1 MNEPKPSYDAVV
13 IGAGHNGL
21 VAAAYLA
28 KAGKSVAVFERR
40 GVEGGAAVTEE
51 RWPGYRVSS
60 LSYVNSLFRPEIVRD
75 LDLPKYGYEM
85 LPRSPSSFTPL
96 SDGRHLLL
104 GPDNELCRSQIA
116 KFSAQD
122 AEAYPRYEARLDEIS
137 AILEPLLTK
146 TPLDPSKAGLRA
158 LLEYGGFAVGHRKLL
173 LERWPEV
180 MRFMTGSATDLLDRW
195 FESDVLKATL
205 ATDAVIGAN
214 AGPGTPGTAYVL
226 FHHVMGECNGVRG
239 VWGYM
244 KGGMGG
250 LTQSLAGACRAA
262 GVDIFVGSGVSRVL
276 VTGGRARGVVL
287 AGGREVKADA
297 VVSNADM
304 NVTFNRLVEA
314 KELPAEFLAEVRRI
328 SYDSAS
334 VKINVALSELPDFKA
349 CPGKTAGP
357 QHRGTIHIAPSMA
370 YLDRAYADSVA
381 GRWSR
386 HPILEC
392 TIPSVVDPGVAPPGR
407 HLMNMFVQYGP
418 YALADGKTWDA
429 EREAFGDRCLEVLA
443 EYAPNIK
450 GAVIHRQVITPLDME
465 REYALTGGSIHQGRM
480 SLDQM
485 FNMRPLPGWSDYR
498 TPVSGLYLCGAACH
512 PGGGVMGAA
521 GLNAART
528 ILNDV

>member
-1 MNEPKPSYDAVV
+1 MKSSYDAVV
-13 IGAGHNGL
+13 VGAGHNGL

-28 KAGKSVAVFERR
+28 RAGKSVAVFEKR
-40 GVEGGAAVTEE
+40 GVSGGAAVTEE

-75 LDLPKYGYEM
+75 LDLPKHGYAM

-96 SDGRHLLL
+96 PDGRHLLL
-104 GPDNELCRSQIA
+104 GPDKELCRREIA
-116 KFSAQD
+116 KFSSKD
-122 AEAYPRYEARLDEIS
+122 AEAYPKYEACLDEIS

-146 TPLDPSKAGLRA
+146 TPFDPNKSGLGG
-158 LLEYGGFAVGHRKLL
+158 LLEYGGFAAGHRKLL
-173 LERWPEV
+173 LERWPEL

-250 LTQSLAGACRAA
+250 LTQSLAGACRSL
-262 GVDIFVGSGVSRVL
+262 GVDIFVGQGVSRVL
-276 VTGGRARGVVL
+276 VDGGRARGVLV
-287 AGGREVKADA
+287 GEGREVRAGV

-304 NVTFNRLVEA
+304 NVTFNRLVPA
-314 KELPAEFLAEVRRI
+314 QDLPPAFLAEVNRI

-334 VKINVALSELPDFKA
+334 VKINVALSELPDFTA
-349 CPGKTAGP
+349 CPGKEPGP
-357 QHRGTIHIAPSMA
+357 QHRGTIHVAPSMA

-392 TIPSVVDPGVAPPGR
+392 TIPSVVDPSVAPPGK

-418 YALADGKTWDA
+418 NKLADGKTWDE
-429 EREAFGDRCLEVLA
+429 EREAFGDRCFDVLA
-443 EYAPNIK
+443 EYAPNVR
-450 GAVIHRQVITPLDME
+450 GAVLHRQVITPLDME
-465 REYALTGGSIHQGRM
+465 REYSLTGGSIHQGRM

-498 TPVSGLYLCGAACH
+498 TPVAGLYMCGAACH

-528 ILNDV
+528 VLADL